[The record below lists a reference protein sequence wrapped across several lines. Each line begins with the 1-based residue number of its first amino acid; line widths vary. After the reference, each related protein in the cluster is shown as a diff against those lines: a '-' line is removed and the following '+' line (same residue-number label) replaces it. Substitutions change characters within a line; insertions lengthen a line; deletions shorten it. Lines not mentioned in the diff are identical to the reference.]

1 MPASRTRVTR
11 LVFAALTLASTPLY
25 AQEVTLKVSHFLP
38 PNSNYQKGVL
48 EPWCDKLAKDSG
60 GRLKC
65 QIYPAMQLGGTP
77 PQLADQVKNAVA
89 DIVMTSPSYSSG
101 RFPYTEALEQPF
113 TLPPGGLAGSK
124 AMWEYSQK
132 FAMKDYADFK
142 LLAMFTGSGIIMS
155 TASKPIL
162 NVDGFK
168 GVKLRSPS
176 RSAAKLLTAL
186 GGAPANMPPAQIT
199 EAVAKGVVDG
209 AMATWELVPA
219 VKLQEVTKYHMEGPA
234 NQPAFT
240 QNPLV
245 MLMNKVKHDGLP
257 CGAEGRA
264 RQGQR
269 PLPGGTGR
277 LGLGQG
283 HRRWPQDCRRG
294 RQQDPR
300 RQAGGLRGDAQGL
313 GLGRGGVG
321 QGSGA
326 QRAGR
331 RDAGQGGQGHRWE
344 ASEVIKTH
352 RLGDSHHG

>member
-1 MPASRTRVTR
+1 MPTTTAHAAPLARIA
-11 LVFAALTLASTPLY
+11 FAALALASSTLH

-60 GRLKC
+60 GKLKC

-77 PQLADQVKNAVA
+77 PQLADQVKNGVA

-124 AMWEYSQK
+124 AMWDYSQR
-132 FAMKDYADFK
+132 FATKDYADFR
-142 LLAMFTGSGIIMS
+142 LLAMFSGSGVIMS
-155 TASKPIL
+155 TSSKPIL
-162 NVDGFK
+162 TVDSFK

-186 GGAPANMPPAQIT
+186 GGAPVNMPPAQIT
-199 EAVAKGVVDG
+199 EAVSKGVVDG

-219 VKLQEVTKYHMEGPA
+219 VKLQEVTKYHMQGPT

-245 MLMNKVKHDGLP
+245 MLMNKAKYDGLP
-257 CGAEGRA
+257 PELRAVLDRASGTALVELAGSAWDKAIVDGRKIA
-264 RQGQR
+264 N
-269 PLPGGTGR
+269 
-277 LGLGQG
+277 
-283 HRRWPQDCRRG
+283 
-294 RQQDPR
+294 
-300 RQAGGLRGDAQGL
+300 
-313 GLGRGGVG
+313 
-321 QGSGA
+321 
-326 QRAGR
+326 
-331 RDAGQGGQGHRWE
+331 DAGNKTLTVKPEDYE
-344 ASEVIKTH
+344 AMRRMSASVEVEWAKDVAAKGLDGAMLV
-352 RLGDSHHG
+352 REVRALGAKYMK

>member
-1 MPASRTRVTR
+1 MPTSRTHVSR
-11 LVFAALTLASTPLY
+11 LVCAALTLASSSLY
-25 AQEVTLKVSHFLP
+25 TQAVTLKVSHFLP

-48 EPWCDKLAKDSG
+48 EPWCDRLAKDSAG
-60 GRLKC
+60 QLKC

-132 FAMKDYADFK
+132 YATKDYADFK

-155 TASKPIL
+155 TSSKPIL
-162 NVDGFK
+162 TVEGFK

-186 GGAPANMPPAQIT
+186 GGAPVNMPPAQIT

-219 VKLQEVTKYHMEGPA
+219 VKLQEVTKYHMQGPA
-234 NQPAFT
+234 DQAAFT

-245 MLMNKVKHDGLP
+245 MLMNKARYDGLP
-257 CGAEGRA
+257 PELKAVLDKASGPALVELAGAAWDKAIVDGRRIA
-264 RQGQR
+264 
-269 PLPGGTGR
+269 
-277 LGLGQG
+277 
-283 HRRWPQDCRRG
+283 
-294 RQQDPR
+294 
-300 RQAGGLRGDAQGL
+300 GDAGNKTLTVKPEDYEAMRKMSAAVEVEWARDVAAKGL
-313 GLGRGGVG
+313 DGAMLVKEVRALG
-321 QGSGA
+321 A
-326 QRAGR
+326 
-331 RDAGQGGQGHRWE
+331 
-344 ASEVIKTH
+344 KYMK
-352 RLGDSHHG
+352 

>member
-1 MPASRTRVTR
+1 MSASRTRPAR
-11 LVFAALTLASTPLY
+11 LVCAALALASSAVV

-48 EPWCDKLAKDSG
+48 EPWCDKLSKDSNG
-60 GRLKC
+60 KLKC

-89 DIVMTSPSYSSG
+89 DVVMTSPSYSSG

-124 AMWEYSQK
+124 AMWDYTQK
-132 FAMKDYADFK
+132 HAMKDYADFK
-142 LLAMFTGSGIIMS
+142 LLAIFTGSGVIIS

-162 NVDGFK
+162 SVDGFK

-186 GGAPANMPPAQIT
+186 GGAPVNMPPAQIT

-219 VKLQEVTKYHMEGPA
+219 VKLQEVTKYHMEVPA
-234 NQPAFT
+234 NQAAFT

-245 MLMNKVKHDGLP
+245 MLMNKAKYDGLP
-257 CGAEGRA
+257 ADMKAALDKASGPYLVELAGTAWDKAIVEGRKIA
-264 RQGQR
+264 N
-269 PLPGGTGR
+269 
-277 LGLGQG
+277 
-283 HRRWPQDCRRG
+283 
-294 RQQDPR
+294 
-300 RQAGGLRGDAQGL
+300 
-313 GLGRGGVG
+313 
-321 QGSGA
+321 
-326 QRAGR
+326 
-331 RDAGQGGQGHRWE
+331 DAGNKTLVVKAEDYE
-344 ASEVIKTH
+344 AMRKASASVEVEWAKEVAPKGLDGAMLVKEVRAIGAKYMK
-352 RLGDSHHG
+352 

>member
-1 MPASRTRVTR
+1 MPAFRAHLIGS
-11 LVFAALTLASTPLY
+11 LCFPLTLASSAVV

-38 PNSNYQKGVL
+38 PNSNYQKAVL

-60 GRLKC
+60 AKLKC

-132 FAMKDYADFK
+132 YAMKDYADFK
-142 LLAMFTGSGIIMS
+142 LLAMFTGSGVIMS

-162 NVDGFK
+162 SIEGFK

-186 GGAPANMPPAQIT
+186 GGAPVNMPPAQIT
-199 EAVAKGVVDG
+199 EAVSKGVVDG

-245 MLMNKVKHDGLP
+245 MLMNKQKYDGLP
-257 CGAEGRA
+257 PDVKAVLDKASGTFLVELAGTAWDKAIVDGRKTA
-264 RQGQR
+264 
-269 PLPGGTGR
+269 T
-277 LGLGQG
+277 
-283 HRRWPQDCRRG
+283 
-294 RQQDPR
+294 
-300 RQAGGLRGDAQGL
+300 
-313 GLGRGGVG
+313 
-321 QGSGA
+321 
-326 QRAGR
+326 
-331 RDAGQGGQGHRWE
+331 DAGNKTLVVKPEDYDAMRK
-344 ASEVIKTH
+344 ASASVETEWATDVAPKGLDGAALVKEVRAIGARFAK
-352 RLGDSHHG
+352 

>member
-1 MPASRTRVTR
+1 MSIARITFGRLACAVLALSSPA
-11 LVFAALTLASTPLY
+11 LY
-25 AQEVTLKVSHFLP
+25 AQDVTLKVSHFLP

-132 FAMKDYADFK
+132 YAAKDYADFK
-142 LLAMFTGSGIIMS
+142 LLAMFSGSGVIMS
-155 TASKPIL
+155 TGSKPIL
-162 NVDGFK
+162 NIEGFK

-186 GGAPANMPPAQIT
+186 GGAPVNMPPAQIT
-199 EAVAKGVVDG
+199 EAVSKGVVDG

-234 NQPAFT
+234 LQAAFT

-245 MLMNKVKHDGLP
+245 MLMNKGRYDGLAP
-257 CGAEGRA
+257 DLKAVLDKA
-264 RQGQR
+264 
-269 PLPGGTGR
+269 
-277 LGLGQG
+277 
-283 HRRWPQDCRRG
+283 
-294 RQQDPR
+294 
-300 RQAGGLRGDAQGL
+300 
-313 GLGRGGVG
+313 
-321 QGSGA
+321 SGA
-326 QRAGR
+326 HLVELAGTAWDKAIIDGRKIASDGGNKTLVVKPEDYEAMRKASASVEIEWAREVAPKGLDGAMLVKEVRAIG
-331 RDAGQGGQGHRWE
+331 A
-344 ASEVIKTH
+344 KYMK
-352 RLGDSHHG
+352 

>member
-1 MPASRTRVTR
+1 MPTSRTHVSR
-11 LVFAALTLASTPLY
+11 LVCAALTLASSSLY
-25 AQEVTLKVSHFLP
+25 AQAVTLKVSHFLP

-48 EPWCDKLAKDSG
+48 EPWCDRLAKDSAG
-60 GRLKC
+60 QLKC

-132 FAMKDYADFK
+132 YAARDYADFK

-155 TASKPIL
+155 TSSKPIL
-162 NVDGFK
+162 TVDGFK

-186 GGAPANMPPAQIT
+186 GGAPVNMPPAQIT

-219 VKLQEVTKYHMEGPA
+219 VKLQEVTKYHMQGPA
-234 NQPAFT
+234 DQAAFT

-245 MLMNKVKHDGLP
+245 MLMNKARYDGLP
-257 CGAEGRA
+257 PELKAVLDKASGPALVELAGAA
-264 RQGQR
+264 
-269 PLPGGTGR
+269 
-277 LGLGQG
+277 
-283 HRRWPQDCRRG
+283 WDKAIV
-294 RQQDPR
+294 D
-300 RQAGGLRGDAQGL
+300 
-313 GLGRGGVG
+313 
-321 QGSGA
+321 
-326 QRAGR
+326 GR
-331 RDAGQGGQGHRWE
+331 RIAGE
-344 ASEVIKTH
+344 AGNKTLTVKPEDYEAMRKMSAAVEVEWARDVAAKGLDGAMLVKEV
-352 RLGDSHHG
+352 RALGAKYMK

>member
-1 MPASRTRVTR
+1 MPTFRPALFGLLCLPLA
-11 LVFAALTLASTPLY
+11 LVSSAVR

-48 EPWCDKLAKDSG
+48 EPWCDKLAKDSAG
-60 GRLKC
+60 KLKC

-132 FAMKDYADFK
+132 YAAKDYADFK
-142 LLAMFTGSGIIMS
+142 LLAMFSGSGVIMS

-162 NVDGFK
+162 SIDGFK

-176 RSAAKLLTAL
+176 RSAAKLLTAM
-186 GGAPANMPPAQIT
+186 GGAPVNMPPAQIT
-199 EAVAKGVVDG
+199 EAVSKGVVDG

-219 VKLQEVTKYHMEGPA
+219 VKLQEVAKYHMEGPA

-245 MLMNKVKHDGLP
+245 MLMNKAKYDSLAPDVKAVLD
-257 CGAEGRA
+257 RA
-264 RQGQR
+264 
-269 PLPGGTGR
+269 
-277 LGLGQG
+277 
-283 HRRWPQDCRRG
+283 
-294 RQQDPR
+294 
-300 RQAGGLRGDAQGL
+300 
-313 GLGRGGVG
+313 
-321 QGSGA
+321 SGA
-326 QRAGR
+326 YLVELAGTAWDKAIVDGR
-331 RDAGQGGQGHRWE
+331 KIANDAGNKTLTVKPEDYNAMRK
-344 ASEVIKTH
+344 ASAMVEVEWAKEVAPKGLDGASLVKEVRAIGAKYMK
-352 RLGDSHHG
+352 

>member
-1 MPASRTRVTR
+1 MSTFRTH
-11 LVFAALTLASTPLY
+11 LSHLAAAAFTLASSALF

-38 PNSNYQKGVL
+38 PNSNYQKTVL
-48 EPWCDKLAKDSG
+48 EPWCGQLAKESA

-113 TLPPGGLAGSK
+113 TLPPGGLTGSK

-132 FAMKDYADFK
+132 HAVKDYADFK

-155 TASKPIL
+155 TSSKPIL
-162 NVDGFK
+162 TVDGFK

-186 GGAPANMPPAQIT
+186 GGAPVNMPPAQIT

-219 VKLQEVTKYHMEGPA
+219 VKLQEVTKYHMQGPA
-234 NQPAFT
+234 DQAAFT

-245 MLMNKVKHDGLP
+245 MLMNKARYDGLAP
-257 CGAEGRA
+257 DLRA
-264 RQGQR
+264 VLDKASG
-269 PLPGGTGR
+269 PALVE
-277 LGLGQG
+277 L
-283 HRRWPQDCRRG
+283 
-294 RQQDPR
+294 
-300 RQAGGLRGDAQGL
+300 AGSAWDKAI
-313 GLGRGGVG
+313 VD
-321 QGSGA
+321 
-326 QRAGR
+326 GR
-331 RDAGQGGQGHRWE
+331 RIASDAGNKTLTVKPEDYE
-344 ASEVIKTH
+344 AMRKVSASVEAEWARDVAAKGLDGAALVKEVRAIGLKYMK
-352 RLGDSHHG
+352 

>member
-1 MPASRTRVTR
+1 MPTSRSHCRPLASAF
-11 LVFAALTLASTPLY
+11 LALTSTALY
-25 AQEVTLKVSHFLP
+25 AQDVTLKVSHFLP

-48 EPWCDKLAKDSG
+48 EPWCDKLAKESAG
-60 GRLKC
+60 KLKC

-132 FAMKDYADFK
+132 YAMKDYADFK
-142 LLAMFTGSGIIMS
+142 LLAMFTGSGVIMS
-155 TASKPIL
+155 TSSKPIL
-162 NVDGFK
+162 TIDGFK

-186 GGAPANMPPAQIT
+186 GGAPVNMPPAQIT
-199 EAVAKGVVDG
+199 EAVSKGVVDG

-219 VKLQEVTKYHMEGPA
+219 VKLQEVTKYHMQGPA

-245 MLMNKVKHDGLP
+245 MLMNKARYDGLP
-257 CGAEGRA
+257 AELRA
-264 RQGQR
+264 VLDKASGSA
-269 PLPGGTGR
+269 LVD
-277 LGLGQG
+277 L
-283 HRRWPQDCRRG
+283 
-294 RQQDPR
+294 
-300 RQAGGLRGDAQGL
+300 AGSAWDKAIDD
-313 GLGRGGVG
+313 
-321 QGSGA
+321 
-326 QRAGR
+326 GR
-331 RDAGQGGQGHRWE
+331 RIANDAGNKTLTVKPEDYE
-344 ASEVIKTH
+344 AMRKAAASVEAEWTKEVAPKGLDGAMLVKEV
-352 RLGDSHHG
+352 RALGAKYMK

>member
-1 MPASRTRVTR
+1 MPTSRTHVSR
-11 LVFAALTLASTPLY
+11 LVCAALTLASSSLY
-25 AQEVTLKVSHFLP
+25 AQAVTLKVSHFLP

-48 EPWCDKLAKDSG
+48 EPWCDRLAKDSAG
-60 GRLKC
+60 QLKC

-132 FAMKDYADFK
+132 YATKDYADFK

-155 TASKPIL
+155 TSSKPIL
-162 NVDGFK
+162 TVEGFK

-186 GGAPANMPPAQIT
+186 GGAPVNMPPAQIT

-219 VKLQEVTKYHMEGPA
+219 VKLQEVTKYHMQGPA
-234 NQPAFT
+234 DQAAFT

-245 MLMNKVKHDGLP
+245 MLMNKARYDGLP
-257 CGAEGRA
+257 PELKKVIDDNSGPALVELAGAAWDKAIVDGRRIA
-264 RQGQR
+264 
-269 PLPGGTGR
+269 
-277 LGLGQG
+277 
-283 HRRWPQDCRRG
+283 
-294 RQQDPR
+294 
-300 RQAGGLRGDAQGL
+300 GDAGNKTLTVKPEDYEAMRKMSAAVEVEWARDVAAKGL
-313 GLGRGGVG
+313 DGAMLVKEVRALG
-321 QGSGA
+321 A
-326 QRAGR
+326 
-331 RDAGQGGQGHRWE
+331 
-344 ASEVIKTH
+344 KYMK
-352 RLGDSHHG
+352 

>member
-1 MPASRTRVTR
+1 MPTSRTHVSR
-11 LVFAALTLASTPLY
+11 LVCAALTLASSSLY
-25 AQEVTLKVSHFLP
+25 AQAVTLKVSHFLP

-48 EPWCDKLAKDSG
+48 EPWCDRLAKDSAG
-60 GRLKC
+60 QLKC

-132 FAMKDYADFK
+132 YATKDYADFK
-142 LLAMFTGSGIIMS
+142 LLAMLTGSGIIMS
-155 TASKPIL
+155 TSSKPIL
-162 NVDGFK
+162 TVEGFK

-186 GGAPANMPPAQIT
+186 GGAPVNMPPAQIT

-219 VKLQEVTKYHMEGPA
+219 VKLQEVTKYHMQGPA
-234 NQPAFT
+234 DQAAFT

-245 MLMNKVKHDGLP
+245 MLMNKARYDGLP
-257 CGAEGRA
+257 PELKAVLDKASGPALVELAGAAWDKAIVDGRRIA
-264 RQGQR
+264 
-269 PLPGGTGR
+269 
-277 LGLGQG
+277 
-283 HRRWPQDCRRG
+283 
-294 RQQDPR
+294 
-300 RQAGGLRGDAQGL
+300 GDAGNKTLTVKPEDYEAMRKMSAAVEVEWARDVAAKGL
-313 GLGRGGVG
+313 DGAMLVKEVRALG
-321 QGSGA
+321 A
-326 QRAGR
+326 
-331 RDAGQGGQGHRWE
+331 
-344 ASEVIKTH
+344 KYMK
-352 RLGDSHHG
+352 

>member
-1 MPASRTRVTR
+1 MRNSSF
-11 LVFAALTLASTPLY
+11 FAALALGLTTTGLM
-25 AQEVTLKVSHFLP
+25 AQEVTIKVSHFLP

-48 EPWCDKLAKDSG
+48 EPWCDRLAKDSG
-60 GRLKC
+60 GKLKC

-132 FAMKDYADFK
+132 FATKDYADFK

-155 TASKPIL
+155 TSSKPIL
-162 NVDGFK
+162 TVEGFK

-186 GGAPANMPPAQIT
+186 GGAPVNMPPAQIT

-219 VKLQEVTKYHMEGPA
+219 VKLQEVTKYHMQGPA
-234 NQPAFT
+234 DQAAFT

-245 MLMNKVKHDGLP
+245 MLMNKARYDGLP
-257 CGAEGRA
+257 PELKAVLDKASGPALVELAGAAWDKAIVDGRRIA
-264 RQGQR
+264 
-269 PLPGGTGR
+269 
-277 LGLGQG
+277 
-283 HRRWPQDCRRG
+283 
-294 RQQDPR
+294 
-300 RQAGGLRGDAQGL
+300 GDAGNKTLTVKPEDYEAMRKMSAAVEVEWARDVAAKGL
-313 GLGRGGVG
+313 DGAMLVKEVRALG
-321 QGSGA
+321 A
-326 QRAGR
+326 
-331 RDAGQGGQGHRWE
+331 
-344 ASEVIKTH
+344 KYMK
-352 RLGDSHHG
+352 

>member
-1 MPASRTRVTR
+1 MPTSRTHVSR
-11 LVFAALTLASTPLY
+11 LVCAALTLASSSLY
-25 AQEVTLKVSHFLP
+25 AQAVTLKVSHFLP

-48 EPWCDKLAKDSG
+48 EPWCDRLAKDSAG
-60 GRLKC
+60 QLKC

-132 FAMKDYADFK
+132 YATKDYADFK

-155 TASKPIL
+155 TSSKPIL
-162 NVDGFK
+162 TVEGFK

-186 GGAPANMPPAQIT
+186 GGAPVNMPPAQIT

-219 VKLQEVTKYHMEGPA
+219 VKLQEVTKYHMQGPA
-234 NQPAFT
+234 DQAAFT

-245 MLMNKVKHDGLP
+245 MLMNKARYDGLP
-257 CGAEGRA
+257 PELKAVLDKASGPALVELAGAAWDKAIVDGRRIA
-264 RQGQR
+264 
-269 PLPGGTGR
+269 
-277 LGLGQG
+277 
-283 HRRWPQDCRRG
+283 
-294 RQQDPR
+294 
-300 RQAGGLRGDAQGL
+300 GDAGNKTLTVKPEDYEAMRKMPAAVEVEWARDVAAKGL
-313 GLGRGGVG
+313 DGAMLVKEVRALG
-321 QGSGA
+321 A
-326 QRAGR
+326 
-331 RDAGQGGQGHRWE
+331 
-344 ASEVIKTH
+344 KYMK
-352 RLGDSHHG
+352 

>member
-1 MPASRTRVTR
+1 MSIARIPFGR
-11 LVFAALTLASTPLY
+11 LACAVLASSSPALH
-25 AQEVTLKVSHFLP
+25 AQDVTLKVSHFLP

-60 GRLKC
+60 GKLKC

-132 FAMKDYADFK
+132 YAAKDYADFK
-142 LLAMFTGSGIIMS
+142 LLAMFSGSGVIMS
-155 TASKPIL
+155 TGSKPIL
-162 NVDGFK
+162 DIKGFK

-186 GGAPANMPPAQIT
+186 GGAPVNMPPAQIT
-199 EAVAKGVVDG
+199 EAVSKGVVDG

-234 NQPAFT
+234 LQAAFT

-245 MLMNKVKHDGLP
+245 MLMNKGRYDGLAP
-257 CGAEGRA
+257 DLKSVLDKASGTYLVELAGTAWDKGIVDGRKIASDGGNKTLVVKPEDYEAMRKASASVEVEWAREVAPKGLDGTLLVKEVRAIGA
-264 RQGQR
+264 
-269 PLPGGTGR
+269 
-277 LGLGQG
+277 
-283 HRRWPQDCRRG
+283 
-294 RQQDPR
+294 
-300 RQAGGLRGDAQGL
+300 
-313 GLGRGGVG
+313 
-321 QGSGA
+321 
-326 QRAGR
+326 
-331 RDAGQGGQGHRWE
+331 
-344 ASEVIKTH
+344 KYMK
-352 RLGDSHHG
+352 

>member
-1 MPASRTRVTR
+1 MPTSRRRCGQLACATI
-11 LVFAALTLASTPLY
+11 ALASSALY

-60 GRLKC
+60 GKLKC

-132 FAMKDYADFK
+132 YAMKDYTDFK
-142 LLAMFTGSGIIMS
+142 LLAMFTGSGVIMS
-155 TASKPIL
+155 TSSKPIL
-162 NVDGFK
+162 TVDGFK

-186 GGAPANMPPAQIT
+186 GGAPVNMPPAQIT
-199 EAVAKGVVDG
+199 EAVSKGVVDG
-209 AMATWELVPA
+209 AMATWELLPA
-219 VKLQEVTKYHMEGPA
+219 VKLQEVTKYHMQAPA

-245 MLMNKVKHDGLP
+245 MLMNKARYDGLSP
-257 CGAEGRA
+257 ELKSVLDKASGTSLVEMAGAA
-264 RQGQR
+264 
-269 PLPGGTGR
+269 
-277 LGLGQG
+277 
-283 HRRWPQDCRRG
+283 WDKAI
-294 RQQDPR
+294 DN
-300 RQAGGLRGDAQGL
+300 
-313 GLGRGGVG
+313 
-321 QGSGA
+321 
-326 QRAGR
+326 GR
-331 RDAGQGGQGHRWE
+331 RTANDAGNKTLTVKPEDYE
-344 ASEVIKTH
+344 AMRKASASVEIEWAKEVAPKGLDGAMLVKEVRAIGAKYMK
-352 RLGDSHHG
+352 

>member
-1 MPASRTRVTR
+1 MPTTTAHTAAPAR
-11 LVFAALTLASTPLY
+11 FAIAALAIASSALY

-60 GRLKC
+60 GKLKC

-77 PQLADQVKNAVA
+77 PQLADQVKNGVA

-124 AMWEYSQK
+124 AMWDYSQR
-132 FAMKDYADFK
+132 FATKDYADFR
-142 LLAMFTGSGIIMS
+142 LLAMFTGSGVIMS
-155 TASKPIL
+155 TSSKPIL
-162 NVDGFK
+162 TVDGFK

-186 GGAPANMPPAQIT
+186 GGAPVNMPPAQIT
-199 EAVAKGVVDG
+199 EAVSKGVVDG

-219 VKLQEVTKYHMEGPA
+219 VKLQEVTKYHMQGPA

-245 MLMNKVKHDGLP
+245 MLMNRARYDGLP
-257 CGAEGRA
+257 PDLRAVLDKASGTALVELAGTAWDKAIVDGRKIA
-264 RQGQR
+264 N
-269 PLPGGTGR
+269 
-277 LGLGQG
+277 
-283 HRRWPQDCRRG
+283 
-294 RQQDPR
+294 
-300 RQAGGLRGDAQGL
+300 
-313 GLGRGGVG
+313 
-321 QGSGA
+321 
-326 QRAGR
+326 
-331 RDAGQGGQGHRWE
+331 DAGNKTLTVKPEDYE
-344 ASEVIKTH
+344 AMRRMSASVEVEWAKDVAAKGLDGAMLVKEV
-352 RLGDSHHG
+352 RALGAKYMK

>member
-1 MPASRTRVTR
+1 MTTARVHVGR
-11 LVFAALTLASTPLY
+11 LVCAALTLASSTLY
-25 AQEVTLKVSHFLP
+25 AQGVTLKVSHFLP

-48 EPWCDKLAKDSG
+48 EPWCDRLAKDSAG
-60 GRLKC
+60 KLKC

-132 FAMKDYADFK
+132 YAARDYADFK

-155 TASKPIL
+155 TSSKPIL
-162 NVDGFK
+162 TVDGFK

-176 RSAAKLLTAL
+176 RSAARLLTAL
-186 GGAPANMPPAQIT
+186 GGAPVNMPPAQIT

-219 VKLQEVTKYHMEGPA
+219 VKLQEVTKYHMQGPA
-234 NQPAFT
+234 DQPAFT

-245 MLMNKVKHDGLP
+245 MLMNKARYDGLP
-257 CGAEGRA
+257 PELKAVLDKASGPALVELAGSAWDKAIVDGRRIA
-264 RQGQR
+264 
-269 PLPGGTGR
+269 
-277 LGLGQG
+277 
-283 HRRWPQDCRRG
+283 
-294 RQQDPR
+294 
-300 RQAGGLRGDAQGL
+300 GDAGNKTLTVKPEDYEAMRKMSASVEVEWAKDVAAKGL
-313 GLGRGGVG
+313 DGAMLVREVRALG
-321 QGSGA
+321 A
-326 QRAGR
+326 
-331 RDAGQGGQGHRWE
+331 
-344 ASEVIKTH
+344 KYMK
-352 RLGDSHHG
+352 

>member
-1 MPASRTRVTR
+1 MPTSRTHVSR
-11 LVFAALTLASTPLY
+11 LVCAALTLASSSLY
-25 AQEVTLKVSHFLP
+25 AQAVTLKVSHFLP

-48 EPWCDKLAKDSG
+48 EPWCDRLAKDSAG
-60 GRLKC
+60 QLKC

-89 DIVMTSPSYSSG
+89 DIVMTSPSYSPG

-132 FAMKDYADFK
+132 YATKDYADFK

-155 TASKPIL
+155 TSSKPIL
-162 NVDGFK
+162 TVEGFK

-186 GGAPANMPPAQIT
+186 GGAPVNMPPAQIT

-219 VKLQEVTKYHMEGPA
+219 VKLQEVTKYHMQGPA
-234 NQPAFT
+234 DQAAFT

-245 MLMNKVKHDGLP
+245 MLMNKARYDGLP
-257 CGAEGRA
+257 PELKAVLDKASGPALVELAGAAWDKAIVDGRRIA
-264 RQGQR
+264 
-269 PLPGGTGR
+269 
-277 LGLGQG
+277 
-283 HRRWPQDCRRG
+283 
-294 RQQDPR
+294 
-300 RQAGGLRGDAQGL
+300 GDAGNKTLTVKPEDYEAMRKMSAAVEVEWARDVAAKGL
-313 GLGRGGVG
+313 DGAMLVKEVRALG
-321 QGSGA
+321 A
-326 QRAGR
+326 
-331 RDAGQGGQGHRWE
+331 
-344 ASEVIKTH
+344 KYMK
-352 RLGDSHHG
+352 

>member
-1 MPASRTRVTR
+1 MPSTRAHITR
-11 LVFAALTLASTPLY
+11 LVIATFPLLASTLY

-38 PNSNYQKGVL
+38 PNSNYQKTVL

-60 GRLKC
+60 GKLKC

-124 AMWEYSQK
+124 AMWEYTQK

-142 LLAMFTGSGIIMS
+142 LLAMFSGSGIIMS
-155 TASKPIL
+155 TSSKPIL
-162 NVDGFK
+162 TVDGFK

-176 RSAAKLLTAL
+176 RSAARLLTAL
-186 GGAPANMPPAQIT
+186 GGAPVNMPPAQIT
-199 EAVAKGVVDG
+199 EAVSKGVVDG

-219 VKLQEVTKYHMEGPA
+219 VKLQEVTKYHMQGPA

-245 MLMNKVKHDGLP
+245 MLMNKARYEGLP
-257 CGAEGRA
+257 PDLRAILDKAAGPALVELAGSSWDKAIDDGR
-264 RQGQR
+264 
-269 PLPGGTGR
+269 R
-277 LGLGQG
+277 LA
-283 HRRWPQDCRRG
+283 D
-294 RQQDPR
+294 
-300 RQAGGLRGDAQGL
+300 QAGNRTLTVKPEDYAAMRKASASVEVDWAKDVAGKGLD
-313 GLGRGGVG
+313 
-321 QGSGA
+321 GA
-326 QRAGR
+326 MLVR
-331 RDAGQGGQGHRWE
+331 E
-344 ASEVIKTH
+344 ARSIGAKY
-352 RLGDSHHG
+352 LK

>member
-1 MPASRTRVTR
+1 MPTSRLHVSH
-11 LVFAALTLASTPLY
+11 LFCAALALVSSSLY
-25 AQEVTLKVSHFLP
+25 AQAVTLKVSHFLP

-48 EPWCDKLAKDSG
+48 EPWCDRLAMESAGK
-60 GRLKC
+60 LKC

-132 FAMKDYADFK
+132 YATRDYADFK

-162 NVDGFK
+162 TVEGFK

-176 RSAAKLLTAL
+176 RSAARLLTAL
-186 GGAPANMPPAQIT
+186 GGTPVNMPPAQIT

-219 VKLQEVTKYHMEGPA
+219 VKLQEVTKYHMQGPA
-234 NQPAFT
+234 DQAAFT

-245 MLMNKVKHDGLP
+245 MLMNKARYEGLP
-257 CGAEGRA
+257 PELKAVLDKASGPALVELAGSAWDKAIVDGRRIA
-264 RQGQR
+264 
-269 PLPGGTGR
+269 
-277 LGLGQG
+277 
-283 HRRWPQDCRRG
+283 
-294 RQQDPR
+294 
-300 RQAGGLRGDAQGL
+300 GDAGNKTLTVKPEDYEAMRKMSASVEVEWARDVAAKGL
-313 GLGRGGVG
+313 DGAMLVKEVRALG
-321 QGSGA
+321 A
-326 QRAGR
+326 
-331 RDAGQGGQGHRWE
+331 
-344 ASEVIKTH
+344 KYMK
-352 RLGDSHHG
+352 